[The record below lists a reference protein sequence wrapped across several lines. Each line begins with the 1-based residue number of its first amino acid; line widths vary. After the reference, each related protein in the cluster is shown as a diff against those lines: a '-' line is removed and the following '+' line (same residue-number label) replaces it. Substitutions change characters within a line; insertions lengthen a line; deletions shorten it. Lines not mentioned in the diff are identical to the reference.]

1 MDNKPVTQDDLKQLK
16 HDLISMIEVLSG
28 RIHTYT
34 NANTKAIEELE
45 NKIKGN

>member
-16 HDLISMIEVLSG
+16 QDLIGMIEVLSG

-34 NANTKAIEELE
+34 IANTKAIEELE
-45 NKIKGN
+45 KNLKGK